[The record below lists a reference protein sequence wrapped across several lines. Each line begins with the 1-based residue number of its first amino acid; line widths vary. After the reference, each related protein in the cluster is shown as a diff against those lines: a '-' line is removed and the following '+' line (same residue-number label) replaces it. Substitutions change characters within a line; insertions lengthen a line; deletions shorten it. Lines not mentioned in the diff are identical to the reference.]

1 MRAELIDD
9 ATFSQLL
16 RWAYARAVD
25 PPAGLE
31 SAAVI
36 AESHHRPVQTSLQM
50 ADEIV
55 GWQQARTTV
64 TGYFDQLLTV
74 LDPPEGVP
82 VPLAVFFYLQ
92 LRIAAA
98 IAYGGGRELDTP
110 IVRALVLSTL
120 LVDGQADALQEIGLP
135 ADFIAKR
142 SALKS
147 LDDRQAAT
155 LLEGATRRLRDA
167 VLDGHLSVALESVE
181 APWQDAA
188 LIQRMGATAR
198 RTFIVLHHW

>member
-16 RWAYARAVD
+16 DWAYGLAVD

-64 TGYFDQLLTV
+64 PGYFDQLLTQ
-74 LDPPEGVP
+74 LDIPEGAP
-82 VPLAVFFYLQ
+82 ASLAVFLYLQ

-98 IAYGGGRELDTP
+98 IAYGGGHALDTP

-120 LVDGQADALQEIGLP
+120 LVDGQAEALAEIGLP
-135 ADFIAKR
+135 ADFVAKR
-142 SALKS
+142 STLKP
-147 LDDRQAAT
+147 LDDSQAAT
-155 LLEGATRRLRDA
+155 LLASATRRLRDA
-167 VLDGHLSVALESVE
+167 VRDGHLRVALDGVE
-181 APWQDAA
+181 APWRDAA
-188 LIQRMGATAR
+188 LIQRMGETAR
-198 RTFIVLHHW
+198 RSFIVLHHW